1 MTEPPEWLVTSV
13 VLCMREVYA
22 LEHYPPQR
30 GAFAKWEIDDAVA
43 VLAEIAKHGK
53 LMARKPTPK
62 MNKATNFPREPWM
75 FYNYWDAAPQ
85 WPEEKK

>member
-53 LMARKPTPK
+53 LMARKPTQD
-62 MNKATNFPREPWM
+62 MMEAATYAEANKLTAA
-75 FYNYWDAAPQ
+75 WDAAPQ
-85 WPEEKK
+85 WPKEKK

>member
-53 LMARKPTPK
+53 LMAREMTQE
-62 MNKATNFPREPWM
+62 MIEAAVHTNTGKFDAVW
-75 FYNYWDAAPQ
+75 NAAPQ
-85 WPEEKK
+85 WPKEKK